1 MTFSDKCY
9 DAERDCIREECA
21 WWVMQQ
27 ARERLAAWEA
37 ACWSRDW
44 IVDNYKDMQERTCRR
59 LREFVVYRDGSTGEY
74 RVVCS
79 ACGWALRAKGV
90 YRYCPNCG
98 ARVTGD

>member
-1 MTFSDKCY
+1 MKNMDMQTAASAIRGMYCMLKEMDCLT
-9 DAERDCIREECA
+9 AE
-21 WWVMQQ
+21 V
-27 ARERLAAWEA
+27 ERLTAENVNLRSK
-37 ACWSRDW
+37 C
-44 IVDNYKDMQERTCRR
+44 ER